1 MHGIDRRLLRC
12 LLQVRTLTRPG
23 RGPLARSPGLLSA
36 WAMARSR
43 IDEGWMEKSGKIRL
57 AHGSG
62 GALMHELIE
71 EFIVPRLANPALLGL
86 DDAAELEDVLD
97 DARPGDRLAFTT
109 DSYVVQP
116 LFFPGG
122 DIGKLSVC
130 GTVNDLAMKGARP
143 AYLTLGLIIEEG
155 LAVADLARVL
165 DSVAS
170 TGASCGVCVVAG
182 DTKVVE
188 RGGIGGVVINTAGVG
203 LIPAATRVSGASA
216 EPGDVVLIS
225 GTIGDHETAIL
236 VAREGLKLE
245 QTIESDCAPLN
256 GLVSAVVE
264 AAPGVHVMRDPTRGG
279 LGTTLNEIA
288 SRSGVGICIDE
299 SSLPVDERVRSVCE
313 ILGFDPIYMANEGKM
328 IAVVPEKE
336 AAAALDAMRTHSLGR
351 NAAVIG
357 RVIEGKGVTLRTS
370 VGGARPVVML
380 EGVQLPRIC

>member
-1 MHGIDRRLLRC
+1 MD
-12 LLQVRTLTRPG
+12 T
-23 RGPLARSPGLLSA
+23 
-36 WAMARSR
+36 
-43 IDEGWMEKSGKIRL
+43 SGKIKL

-71 EFIVPRLANPALLGL
+71 ELIAAKLANSVLAGL
-86 DDAAELEDVLD
+86 DDAAELTDLIA
-97 DARPGDRLAFTT
+97 DAREGDRLAFTT

-143 AYLTLGLIIEEG
+143 AYLTLGLVIEEG
-155 LAVADLARVL
+155 LPVADLARVL
-165 DSVAS
+165 DSIAA
-170 TGASCGVCVVAG
+170 TTEGCGVCVAAG

-188 RGGIGGVVINTAGVG
+188 RGGMGGIIINTAGVG
-203 LIPAATRVSGASA
+203 LIPAKTRVSGAA
-216 EPGDVVLIS
+216 ARPGDVVIIS

-236 VAREGLKLE
+236 VAREGLRLE

-256 GLVSAVVE
+256 GLVAALVE
-264 AAPGVHVMRDPTRGG
+264 AAPGVRVMRDPTRGG

-288 SRSGVGICIDE
+288 SRSGVGITVE
-299 SSLPVDERVRSVCE
+299 EAALPMDDRVRSVCE

-328 IAVVPEKE
+328 IAVVPEAE
-336 AAAALDAMRTHSLGR
+336 ADAALEAMRSHRLGAA
-351 NAAVIG
+351 AAVIG
-357 RVIEGKGVTLRTS
+357 RVAEGKGVTLRTH
-370 VGGARPVVML
+370 VGGERPIVML

>member
-1 MHGIDRRLLRC
+1 MDR
-12 LLQVRTLTRPG
+12 
-23 RGPLARSPGLLSA
+23 
-36 WAMARSR
+36 
-43 IDEGWMEKSGKIRL
+43 SGKIKL

-71 EFIVPRLANPALLGL
+71 ELIVARLANPALSGL
-86 DDAAELEDVLD
+86 DDAAELADIVAGAGD
-97 DARPGDRLAFTT
+97 GDRLAFTT

-143 AYLTLGLIIEEG
+143 AYLTLGLVIEEG
-155 LAVADLARVL
+155 LEVAELERVL
-165 DSVAS
+165 DSIAA
-170 TGASCGVCVVAG
+170 TAAGAGVCVAAG

-188 RGGIGGVVINTAGVG
+188 RRGIGGLIINTSGVG
-203 LIPAATRVSGASA
+203 LIAAGTRVSGASA
-216 EPGDVVLIS
+216 RPGDAVLVS

-236 VAREGLKLE
+236 VAREGLSLE

-256 GLVSAVVE
+256 ALVEAIVD

-288 SRSGVGICIDE
+288 SRSGVRISIDE
-299 SSLPVDERVRSVCE
+299 RSLPMDERVHSVCE

-328 IAVVPEKE
+328 IAVVPEDE
-336 AAAALDAMRTHSLGR
+336 AAAALEAMRSHPLGVS
-351 NAAVIG
+351 AAVIG
-357 RVIEGKGVTLRTS
+357 RVTEGKGVTLRTL
-370 VGGARPVVML
+370 VGGERPILML

>member
-1 MHGIDRRLLRC
+1 MDK
-12 LLQVRTLTRPG
+12 T
-23 RGPLARSPGLLSA
+23 
-36 WAMARSR
+36 
-43 IDEGWMEKSGKIRL
+43 GKIKL

-62 GALMHELIE
+62 GALMHELVE
-71 EFIVPRLANPALLGL
+71 ELIVARLANPILSSM
-86 DDAAELEDVLD
+86 DDAAELPDIIAN
-97 DARPGDRLAFTT
+97 ARPGDRLAFTT

-143 AYLTLGLIIEEG
+143 AYLTLGLVIEEG
-155 LAVADLARVL
+155 FAVADLARVL
-165 DSVAS
+165 DSIAETAS
-170 TGASCGVCVVAG
+170 LSGVSVVAG

-188 RGGIGGVVINTAGVG
+188 RGGMGGLIINTAGVG
-203 LIPAATRVSGASA
+203 LIPAGVSVSGDRAR
-216 EPGDVVLIS
+216 PGDVVLVS

-236 VAREGLKLE
+236 VAREGLRLE

-256 GLVSAVVE
+256 GLVDAVLA

-288 SRSGVGICIDE
+288 SRSGVRITIDE
-299 SSLPVDERVRSVCE
+299 TKLPMDERVRSVCD

-328 IAVVPEKE
+328 IVVAPE
-336 AAAALDAMRTHSLGR
+336 AAADIVLAAMKNHPLGAD
-351 NAAVIG
+351 AAVIG
-357 RVIEGKGVTLRTS
+357 SVQEGAGVRLRTV
-370 VGGARPVVML
+370 VGGERPIVML

>member
-1 MHGIDRRLLRC
+1 M
-12 LLQVRTLTRPG
+12 
-23 RGPLARSPGLLSA
+23 
-36 WAMARSR
+36 
-43 IDEGWMEKSGKIRL
+43 DETGKIKL

-71 EFIVPRLANPALLGL
+71 ELIVARLANPILSSM
-86 DDAAELEDVLD
+86 DDAAELSDIISD
-97 DARPGDRLAFTT
+97 SRPGDRLAFTT

-143 AYLTLGLIIEEG
+143 AYLTLGLVIEEG
-155 LAVADLARVL
+155 FAVADLARVL
-165 DSVAS
+165 DSIAETAERSGVSVA
-170 TGASCGVCVVAG
+170 AG

-188 RGGIGGVVINTAGVG
+188 RGGMGGLIINTAGVG
-203 LIPAATRVSGASA
+203 LVPSDTNVSGDRAR
-216 EPGDVVLIS
+216 PGDAVIVS

-236 VAREGLKLE
+236 VAREGLELE

-256 GLVSAVVE
+256 GLVDAVLA

-288 SRSGVGICIDE
+288 ARSGVRIVLDE
-299 SSLPVDERVRSVCE
+299 SKLPMDGRVRSVCD

-328 IAVVPEKE
+328 IVVAPEAE
-336 AAAALDAMRTHSLGR
+336 ASSILDAMRGHPLGAA
-351 NAAVIG
+351 AAVVG
-357 RVIEGKGVTLRTS
+357 SVSEGSGVRLRTL
-370 VGGARPVVML
+370 VGGERPIVML